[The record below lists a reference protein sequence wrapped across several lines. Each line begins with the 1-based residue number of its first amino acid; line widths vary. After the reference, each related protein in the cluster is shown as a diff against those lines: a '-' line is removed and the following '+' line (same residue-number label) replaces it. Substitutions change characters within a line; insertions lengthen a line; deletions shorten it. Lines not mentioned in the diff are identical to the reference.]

1 MKVKLLNS
9 GGYFGIYQAKNFNYE
24 YIFEAVQDEEFPTG
38 VLIRISELLKGGYD
52 LEKGYG
58 NQQIPDDVEDLFLTF
73 WLDEREAVI
82 VEE

>member
-38 VLIRISELLKGGYD
+38 VLIRIGELLKAGYD

-58 NQQIPDDVEDLFLTF
+58 NQEIPDDVEDLFLTF
-73 WLDEREAVI
+73 WLDEREAVV

>member
-38 VLIRISELLKGGYD
+38 VLIRIGELLKAGYD

-58 NQQIPDDVEDLFLTF
+58 NQGIPDDVEDLFLTF
-73 WLDEREAVI
+73 WLDEREAVV